1 MTCPV
6 CSYKNMPFPP
16 EDYNICPCC
25 GTEFGND
32 DANTTH
38 DELLARWL
46 HNGAPWFFGAA
57 PLGWNPYLQL
67 RDRPYLR
74 MILVANAS
82 NDVQAPIPKLSNRGN
97 AFGTSGQFSYARFVG
112 SETRNDAND
121 LELSASQFAN
131 RL

>member
-32 DANTTH
+32 DAYATH
-38 DELLARWL
+38 EQLLMRWL
-46 HNGAPWFFGAA
+46 RNGAPWFFGVA

-67 RDRPYLR
+67 RDRPDLP
-74 MILVANAS
+74 ILVAAS
-82 NDVQAPIPKLSNRGN
+82 NDIQAPVREISNRAN
-97 AFGTSGQFSYARFVG
+97 AFGTSRQFSYARFAG
-112 SETRNDAND
+112 NETRNDVND
-121 LELSASQFAN
+121 IELSTSQFAN